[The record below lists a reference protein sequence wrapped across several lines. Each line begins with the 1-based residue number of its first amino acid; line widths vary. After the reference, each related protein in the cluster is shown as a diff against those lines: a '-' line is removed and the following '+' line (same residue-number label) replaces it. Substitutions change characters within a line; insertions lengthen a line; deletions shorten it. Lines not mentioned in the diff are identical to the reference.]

1 MKKSKFHYAW
11 IVVGAGTIGVMGA
24 LGLVYF
30 AFGFSYIAYA
40 TFFSAHVIKAAN
52 LTQAEAG
59 RIWSLAGFVSLASG
73 LIWGGVSDW
82 IVRRAG
88 LLSFFAFTP
97 SLSPFSPFPRRLSVF
112 MFRHWPS
119 ASPPG
124 AFPPSWP
131 RFPVTL
137 QGLAWRRQPW
147 EWSPSSSAPA
157 RPWRLMWPG
166 NWPMRRALFHT
177 RLCLRHWSLWREPS
191 APCS

>member
-30 AFGFSYIAYA
+30 AFGFSYITYA
-40 TFFSAHVIKAAN
+40 TFFTAHVIKAGN

-59 RIWSLAGFVSLASG
+59 RIWSLVGFVSLASG

-82 IVRRAG
+82 IGRRAA
-88 LLSFFAFTP
+88 LCIVFCLHTLSFAIFAFSTTVVG
-97 SLSPFSPFPRRLSVF
+97 FYA
-112 MFRHWPS
+112 S

-137 QGLAWRRQPW
+137 QGLAWRPQPW
-147 EWSPSSSAPA
+147 EWSPSSSASA

-177 RLCLRHWSLWREPS
+177 RLCLRH
-191 APCS
+191 